1 MTPKARDLQEPGQH
15 DMIEALRDAL
25 RQYNSEE
32 FNPRMREA
40 LKDFRENLQFHP
52 YVRRL
57 EKRRTMARTAGW
69 RLFAFTRVR
78 VVAGLVAIA
87 GISIA
92 SVLLITARPPNLFA
106 AVLEAMAEVKTAHM
120 VTTHGYDLEMWLSAD
135 HGVRIED
142 PQRIQVL
149 AHEATWVYHI
159 GENKV
164 IISEPQPDVLVK
176 ALRGLS
182 GTEVLEELS
191 RDSSRY
197 QYRVSDV
204 ILDGVAAKRIDVNT
218 EEVMMRLWVDSESMR
233 VIATEIWATQEDGS
247 ETMHVGC
254 EVEYD
259 VPLDMALFTFEPP
272 ADATVVDSRPDAQTP
287 GRAIEKNPD
296 FARKLIDAVYAGSL
310 SAVADSLDE
319 PTRRYHPDW
328 VIAGTAAVLRQQFGT
343 VKDLEFESIK
353 PVQQFWVEV
362 VWAVIAEHGSF
373 EMKLTFD
380 AEGKVA
386 GVWFRFSSDAEWT
399 TAMELGVDY
408 VKERK
413 RETSAQNGD

>member
-1 MTPKARDLQEPGQH
+1 MWRKSDEGRVRKLLRTVQPEPVPDTLYERLQAVVEARFARPSGL
-15 DMIEALRDAL
+15 
-25 RQYNSEE
+25 
-32 FNPRMREA
+32 
-40 LKDFRENLQFHP
+40 
-52 YVRRL
+52 RRL
-57 EKRRTMARTAGW
+57 FTMKP
-69 RLFAFTRVR
+69 L
-78 VVAGLVAIA
+78 VAGAAVLLVAALI
-87 GISIA
+87 G
-92 SVLLITARPPNLFA
+92 VLLTIPRSPDVIA
-106 AVLEAMAEVKTAHM
+106 AVLEAMAEVKTAHI

-135 HGVRIED
+135 YGVRIED

-149 AHEATWVYHI
+149 TPEATWVYHI
-159 GENKV
+159 GENRV

-204 ILDGVAAKRIDVNT
+204 ILDGAAAKRIDVNT

-233 VIATEIWATQEDGS
+233 VIATEIWATQEDES

-343 VKDLEFESIK
+343 VKNLEFQSIR
-353 PVQQFWVEV
+353 PVQHFWVEV

-373 EMKLTFD
+373 KMKLIFD
-380 AEGKVA
+380 PEGKVA
-386 GVWFRFSSDAEWT
+386 GVLFRFSSDAEWT